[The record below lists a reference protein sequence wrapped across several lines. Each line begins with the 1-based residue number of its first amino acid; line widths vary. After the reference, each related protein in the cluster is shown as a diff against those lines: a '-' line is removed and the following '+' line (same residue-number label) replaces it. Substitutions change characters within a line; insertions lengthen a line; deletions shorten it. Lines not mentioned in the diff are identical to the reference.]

1 MVIGQ
6 DGNQLVNLLVIIAMC
21 YLLLKFVLVIYW
33 ITELTELDFRVNV
46 LNHLILYPNLQ
57 FTLKQPW
64 TILTYMFVHDDVMRA
79 LGNILWLWAF
89 GFIMQ
94 DLMGNRKIIPLFI
107 YGGLTGA
114 ILFLVTYNLFFKGQ
128 LQVDT
133 LLGAAPGVMAIAIA
147 STLQAPRYRLF
158 PMLNGGVPLWV
169 LTVVFILIDFASVDL
184 GNTPGQV
191 AHVGGALVGWLFV
204 LLLKRNFDIT
214 AGMNYVF
221 DKVGNMFNP
230 AHKSETKQKQKH
242 FYKVGATHPYRKM
255 PNITQQRIDT
265 LLDKINEDGY
275 GSLTEEEKEILKRAS
290 ERGNNL

>member
-1 MVIGQ
+1 MVVGQ
-6 DGNQLVNLLVIIAMC
+6 DGNQLVNLLVILSMSYI
-21 YLLLKFVLVIYW
+21 LLKFVLVIYW
-33 ITELTELDFRVNV
+33 ITDLTELDFRVNI

-57 FTLKQPW
+57 ITLKQPW
-64 TILTYMFVHDDVMRA
+64 TILTYMFIHDDVMRA

-158 PMLNGGVPLWV
+158 PMLNGGIPLWV
-169 LTVVFILIDFASVDL
+169 LTVVFILVDFASVDL
-184 GNTPGQV
+184 ENTPAQV
-191 AHVGGALVGWLFV
+191 AHAGGALVGWVFV

-214 AGMNYVF
+214 SGMNYVF
-221 DKVGNMFNP
+221 DKVANLFNP
-230 AHKSETKQKQKH
+230 AHKSVATQKQKH
-242 FYKVGATHPYRKM
+242 FYKVGTTHPFRKV

-265 LLDKINEDGY
+265 LLDKIHQNGY

-290 ERGNNL
+290 EGGNNL